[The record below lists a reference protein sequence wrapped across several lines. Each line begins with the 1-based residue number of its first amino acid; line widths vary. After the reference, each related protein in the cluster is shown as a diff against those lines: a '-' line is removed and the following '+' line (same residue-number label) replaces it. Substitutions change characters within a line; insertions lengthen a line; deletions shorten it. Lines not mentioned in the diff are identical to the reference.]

1 MQKMHREQQIG
12 RNTERNADR
21 LKSMLLTLL
30 CAIVILGVGY
40 GVIVE
45 SGKKILEKE
54 PFSVPLK
61 CFKTLS
67 VWSEDIFCVPKEMPC

>member
-12 RNTERNADR
+12 RNTERNVDR

-30 CAIVILGVGY
+30 CAIVILGAGY

-45 SGKKILEKE
+45 SGKKILEKVLRPAHFRIRIPV
-54 PFSVPLK
+54 PFHHN
-61 CFKTLS
+61 
-67 VWSEDIFCVPKEMPC
+67 

>member
-45 SGKKILEKE
+45 TEREEDPGKRAVAGGNCL
-54 PFSVPLK
+54 
-61 CFKTLS
+61 
-67 VWSEDIFCVPKEMPC
+67 